1 MKTIIS
7 YWQKV
12 PAPVRTWLK
21 GLEVFVL
28 MGVVTSLMA
37 APFADF
43 TTKGGIA
50 KFAGI
55 VAATAG
61 GCVRLYLIQSPVQ
74 NVIQETVLASKSPS
88 GPHSSPHA
96 INAIVDAVAFKF
108 NLAPSNFG
116 VTTFAIVK

>member
-88 GPHSSPHA
+88 GQETVIAQKTTGPDPTIPPSTPG
-96 INAIVDAVAFKF
+96 
-108 NLAPSNFG
+108 APN
-116 VTTFAIVK
+116 VP

>member
-1 MKTIIS
+1 MKTIIA

-12 PAPVRTWLK
+12 PQPVQKWLK
-21 GLEVFVL
+21 GLEVFVIT
-28 MGVVTSLMA
+28 GVVTSLVS

-74 NVIQETVLASKSPS
+74 NVIQETVLASKSSS
-88 GPHSSPHA
+88 GAETVIAS
-96 INAIVDAVAFKF
+96 K
-108 NLAPSNFG
+108 
-116 VTTFAIVK
+116 TTGPDPTIPPTKDTP